1 MTATAGT
8 PTSTT
13 RRRGHRRWW
22 RGCLAVVVI
31 FALGCGGVLVDALRL
46 PGTDSPAAKLAEWGR
61 DHGLGGLVTGL
72 ESVSYQI
79 APPPVGGAPAVG

>member
-1 MTATAGT
+1 
-8 PTSTT
+8 
-13 RRRGHRRWW
+13 
-22 RGCLAVVVI
+22 VVVI

-72 ESVSYQI
+72 ESVSYRPAAGGRRSGRGV
-79 APPPVGGAPAVG
+79 APSARPPTSPARGSG